1 MVQVLLSPCLT
12 AHDALL
18 CYEEVCL
25 TLPSGLS
32 LPLGSRIDVKLS
44 ITTSGGCK
52 ILLVWALPK
61 DPLKSGKI
69 VFFLGFWLPF
79 LALPGVFWVGP
90 STKEIWQVEVA
101 RLQTNKGAY
110 FPATKNIITA
120 SCTHTYNMFSWILFG
135 CCDGWLL
142 HRFLIIMCVL
152 FSMISICPV

>member
-52 ILLVWALPK
+52 IPLGLGLAKRPPQVWENR
-61 DPLKSGKI
+61 
-69 VFFLGFWLPF
+69 V
-79 LALPGVFWVGP
+79 
-90 STKEIWQVEVA
+90 
-101 RLQTNKGAY
+101 
-110 FPATKNIITA
+110 
-120 SCTHTYNMFSWILFG
+120 FSWVLASFFG
-135 CCDGWLL
+135 TSWGLL
-142 HRFLIIMCVL
+142 GG
-152 FSMISICPV
+152 PVHKGNLASGGC